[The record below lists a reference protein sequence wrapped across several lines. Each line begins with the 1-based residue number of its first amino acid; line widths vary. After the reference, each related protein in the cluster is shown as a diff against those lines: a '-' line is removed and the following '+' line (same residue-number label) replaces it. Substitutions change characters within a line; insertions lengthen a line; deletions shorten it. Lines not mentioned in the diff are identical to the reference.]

1 MLAPALAGCADD
13 AVPEPAPAPATTPTR
28 AAPLFD
34 AREEPAQAVLAL
46 VPISA
51 EVVTVTD
58 WDTIRAQLGVPDLT
72 SDDLATDRSAFWE
85 RAEQEAPLLAQG
97 LLRPQTSELL
107 LDHGFTQDD
116 VDWEAHFRGPDGAG
130 WVLAL
135 RPDLDPAGVRGAIDA
150 GVGELDGA
158 RLLAG
163 EHLVVSG
170 TADPGD
176 PVWGSE
182 PQWDRLVGEPAAAT
196 YLHRGCVPLT
206 DALGPDAGAAEVDA
220 VTPEVTGLDDLPG
233 FAVGFGDHNATVRV
247 EPGRDD
253 LFARIDLGEAWPVPG
268 FGAAFRSG
276 VGDPATGRMGYDVPH
291 PPLAARASLLEELP
305 FGVCPE
311 VTPVPE
317 PTG

>member
-1 MLAPALAGCADD
+1 
-13 AVPEPAPAPATTPTR
+13 
-28 AAPLFD
+28 
-34 AREEPAQAVLAL
+34 VLSL

-58 WDTIRAQLGVPDLT
+58 WDAIRAQLGVPDLT
-72 SDDLATDRSAFWE
+72 SADLMTDRSTFWE

-135 RPDLDPAGVRGAIDA
+135 RPDLDPAAVQGAIDD
-150 GVGELDGA
+150 GVGELAGA
-158 RLLAG
+158 TLLPG
-163 EHLVVSG
+163 KHLVVSG

-182 PQWDRLVGEPAAAT
+182 PQWDALVREPAAAT
-196 YLHRGCVPLT
+196 YLHRGCVPLA
-206 DALGPDAGAAEVDA
+206 DALGPDAGTEEVDA
-220 VTPEVTGLDDLPG
+220 VAAEVTPLDDLPG
-233 FAVGFGDHNATVRV
+233 FAISFGDHNATVRT
-247 EPGRDD
+247 EPDRDD
-253 LFARIDLGEAWPVPG
+253 VFARIDLGETWPVPG
-268 FGAAFRSG
+268 FGDAFRTG
-276 VGDPATGRMGYDVPH
+276 VGDPSTGRIGYDVPH
-291 PPLAARASLLEELP
+291 PPLAARTALLEELP
-305 FGVCPE
+305 FAVCHE